1 MDSAKLPQQVEPC
14 CAAEGRI
21 SASWVSVDSLTVPR
35 GMSCGVKSSP
45 LDATRIRAGL
55 ERAPH
60 VMREAR
66 GGVETPFAS
75 AARGIGLGVFQKVRW
90 EH

>member
-14 CAAEGRI
+14 CEAEER
-21 SASWVSVDSLTVPR
+21 VSVSLTVPR
-35 GMSCGVKSSP
+35 GMSCGVKCSP

-60 VMREAR
+60 VVWEAR

-75 AARGIGLGVFQKVRW
+75 AAQGIGLKVFQ
-90 EH
+90 